1 VSLNVA
7 ERPVTTLPIEHT
19 VALVAGAGPAAFRP
33 DVAVLAQRA
42 MLAKEGDPPAVPA
55 YSSAAADP
63 AVVEEVKRIQ
73 VFDSADIA
81 ADPELRGPIAEATA
95 AALHSAKNIGEPPV
109 ALAVSALLAVKRAVL
124 SARADAGIDGWFEL
138 DAPATVARVREACA
152 TPRDQLR
159 M

>member
-1 VSLNVA
+1 
-7 ERPVTTLPIEHT
+7 VT
-19 VALVAGAGPAAFRP
+19 GAGPAAFRP

-42 MLAKEGDPPAVPA
+42 MLARAGDPPAMMA

-63 AVVEEVKRIQ
+63 AVVDEVKRIQ

-81 ADPELRGPIAEATA
+81 ADLELQGPIAEAMA

-109 ALAVSALLAVKRAVL
+109 ALSVSALLAVKRAVL
-124 SARADAGIDGWFEL
+124 SARADAGVDGWFEL
-138 DAPATVARVREACA
+138 DAPATVARVRKACA